1 MTRKLIF
8 ASILALCALSM
19 HAQQTEPAVTY
30 GARLSMDV
38 TIPGGGRSVYDT
50 GAGFSLG
57 GIARISLAKGFYL
70 EPGLFFYYTG
80 MSSKGLVTFDNEYY
94 YEDAAKY
101 YGLRIPLLAGYKFSI
116 SPQLDMSVAT
126 GPYLNVNLYARQQL
140 SPNLEAPDPLP
151 DKKINLFNHGW
162 KHVDAGWAIRLSM
175 TFAHDYYVGITTGIA
190 FTPLARYGDKDKK
203 IRIHRNTIAIS
214 LGYNF

>member
-1 MTRKLIF
+1 MI
-8 ASILALCALSM
+8 
-19 HAQQTEPAVTY
+19 Q
-30 GARLSMDV
+30 
-38 TIPGGGRSVYDT
+38 
-50 GAGFSLG
+50 AGFSLG

-80 MSSKGLVTFDNEYY
+80 MSSKDLVTFDNEYY

-140 SPNLEAPDPLP
+140 SPNLEATHFARQENQPLQSRMEACRCRMG
-151 DKKINLFNHGW
+151 H
-162 KHVDAGWAIRLSM
+162 
-175 TFAHDYYVGITTGIA
+175 TTEHDVC
-190 FTPLARYGDKDKK
+190 P
-203 IRIHRNTIAIS
+203 
-214 LGYNF
+214 